1 MSLVGALVLLVQVAS
16 SQPSVQDDANAQ
28 GSSIPERSVPLAE
41 LTAPPAVAE
50 VEVAEVPVPLPSPRA
65 YLYQTYPTLA
75 PRLNCIIVGESSWNP
90 LARSGPYVGL
100 AQFDYGTWLETPQGR
115 AGASRTDPYAS
126 IDAMAWGVT
135 HLGYQRWP
143 VTSRRC

>member
-1 MSLVGALVLLVQVAS
+1 MSLVGALVLAIQVVS
-16 SQPSVQDDANAQ
+16 SPLVQDDASAQ

-41 LTAPPAVAE
+41 LTAPPTVADVAE
-50 VEVAEVPVPLPSPRA
+50 APVPLPSPRA
-65 YLYQTYPTLA
+65 YLYQSYPTLA
-75 PRLNCIIVGESSWNP
+75 RRLDCIIVGESSWNP